1 MSIPLIP
8 ALRKADLWELEV
20 SQGYIVILDTLS
32 QKIDSPLCLWDAIIP
47 QYDSYHK
54 KKQLNS
60 HGYYHNC
67 NVTSDLLRILVVI

>member
-54 KKQLNS
+54 KKTAKLSWLLSQLQ
-60 HGYYHNC
+60 C
-67 NVTSDLLRILVVI
+67 NK